1 MNVKI
6 GTEDMQPNGSL
17 DSELRSSAHESTFL
31 DKCLAL
37 GAVCREMLSSTSPKA
52 P

>member
-17 DSELRSSAHESTFL
+17 DSETRSLEQESTFL
-31 DKCLAL
+31 DKYV
-37 GAVCREMLSSTSPKA
+37 GFRSYLSRNVE
-52 P
+52 